1 MANSLDLQKALSNIQ
16 DMVNKR
22 YLSYLQGQEISRFP
36 STSSTRPLKTLGD
49 SKGHPV
55 ANRPYKD
62 WTLKELLNLIKI
74 YEGYKSSKE
83 ITDYGTEQLKLM
95 KEEIDI
101 RMKEYS
107 DRKKLSKLKQVLATD
122 HPYTIIPTG
131 LTELDVQQWTSWTTS

>member
-1 MANSLDLQKALSNIQ
+1 M
-16 DMVNKR
+16 
-22 YLSYLQGQEISRFP
+22 
-36 STSSTRPLKTLGD
+36 
-49 SKGHPV
+49 